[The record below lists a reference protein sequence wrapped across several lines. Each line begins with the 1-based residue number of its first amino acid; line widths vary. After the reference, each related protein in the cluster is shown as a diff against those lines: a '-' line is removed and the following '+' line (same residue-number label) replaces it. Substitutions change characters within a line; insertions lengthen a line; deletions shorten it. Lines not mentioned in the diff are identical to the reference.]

1 MFRYGELSDLLDGSL
16 VTPFSKTE
24 SGIRCLDADGNER
37 FYSFDDFDF
46 DKKPEDRVSVPEPV
60 PEEPAEPAPEEPAEP
75 EPSLEEPEV
84 PEVPEVPGEEELK
97 DDSVYDGTDIPRK
110 DEDPVDDNGN
120 TIETKRF
127 LNSDEVNDILSAFGI
142 KKDNSNIRIWR
153 DII

>member
-24 SGIRCLDADGNER
+24 NGIRCLDADGNEC

-46 DKKPEDRVSVPEPV
+46 DKKPEDRVSASE
-60 PEEPAEPAPEEPAEP
+60 PEEPPEPAPAP
-75 EPSLEEPEV
+75 ETPEK
-84 PEVPEVPGEEELK
+84 EELE
-97 DDSVYDGTDIPRK
+97 DDSVYDGTDTPKK
-110 DEDPVDDNGN
+110 DEDPIDDNGDVV
-120 TIETKRF
+120 ETKRF
-127 LNSDEVNDILSAFGI
+127 LNSDEVNDVLSTFGI